1 MFKRL
6 TLAVLMFAFATS
18 LIADDRKHIVDES
31 LKEYPFSN
39 GVLVGNT
46 LYIGGHLGL
55 DANNKV
61 PADPEQEAKVV
72 MDGIKKTVEQAGLT
86 MDDVVSIQV
95 HCSDLSL
102 FNTFNKVYKTYFKNG
117 YPARAFLGAKLLFD
131 AHFEVLGIAVKH
143 SK

>member
-1 MFKRL
+1 MLKRL
-6 TLAVLMFAFATS
+6 TLVVLMFAFATTVT
-18 LIADDRKHIVDES
+18 ADDRKHIVDES
-31 LKEYPFSN
+31 LKSYPFSN
-39 GVLVGNT
+39 GVLVGDT
-46 LYIGGHLGL
+46 LYIGGHIGL

-61 PADPEQEAKVV
+61 PSDPEQEAKLV

-86 MDDVVSIQV
+86 MDDIVSIQV

-117 YPARAFLGAKLLFD
+117 YPARAFVGAKLLFD
-131 AHFEVLGIAVKH
+131 AHFEVLGIAVKR